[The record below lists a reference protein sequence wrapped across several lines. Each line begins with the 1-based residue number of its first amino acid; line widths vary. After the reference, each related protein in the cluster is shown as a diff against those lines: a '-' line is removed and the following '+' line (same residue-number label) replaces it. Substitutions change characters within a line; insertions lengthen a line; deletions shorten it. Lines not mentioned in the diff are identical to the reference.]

1 MFSLYGVVRTCAPT
15 PSLDRSI
22 FAWHKMSAI
31 IGPARGKMEEAEL
44 EATAG
49 ADAGAG
55 SGDAFVKIYPN

>member
-1 MFSLYGVVRTCAPT
+1 
-15 PSLDRSI
+15 
-22 FAWHKMSAI
+22 MSAI